1 MYIKTHKK
9 DNKDH
14 FFLPSLHL
22 FARPINKI
30 LISCYKQMSVY
41 REKYVECCCCC
52 WASKG
57 HWYRY
62 WYESK
67 RYENCQDT
75 KNVNSHVV
83 ASYKP
88 IIFIFQSNPQ
98 LQIAHF
104 SICSKIISKALL
116 FSLPN
121 FVLFEKL
128 YFLCPKV
135 CY

>member
-14 FFLPSLHL
+14 FFLPSLYL

-41 REKYVECCCCC
+41 REKYVEYFCCC
-52 WASKG
+52 WSSKG

-67 RYENCQDT
+67 GYENCQDT
-75 KNVNSHVV
+75 KNVNSYVV

-104 SICSKIISKALL
+104 SICNQNYYKS
-116 FSLPN
+116 FTFFPPN